1 MAAFGEA
8 YQAIRRAVAAA
19 QQPREE
25 TVWRERADLRPALCP
40 TVFMPSEIRPR
51 TTQGAIVRKV

>member
-1 MAAFGEA
+1 MVAFSEA
-8 YQAIRRAVAAA
+8 YQAIRRAVATD

-25 TVWRERADLRPALCP
+25 TIWRERAELRPALCP

-51 TTQGAIVRKV
+51 TTQGVIVRKV